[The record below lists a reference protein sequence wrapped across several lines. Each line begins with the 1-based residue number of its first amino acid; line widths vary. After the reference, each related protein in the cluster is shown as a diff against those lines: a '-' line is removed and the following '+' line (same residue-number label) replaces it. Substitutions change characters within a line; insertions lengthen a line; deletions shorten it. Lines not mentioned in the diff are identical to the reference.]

1 MKVSASTVI
10 AHHRENGETQ
20 TLLQHLLNVSA
31 LTREFAEKIEIGPA
45 GELIGLLHDLGKYST
60 NFQNYLRSAVGL
72 LEQDQDD
79 SYIDPRKAKGKIDHS
94 TAGAQTI
101 WRQLQKREGAVE
113 RIVGEIFSIC
123 VASHHSGLI
132 DCLDADGTDLLSK
145 RVGKSD
151 SLSHHDEASTRAEQ
165 EILEGCEHLFHS
177 VELISTVRK
186 LIAEICR
193 RKESETVIHFKVGL
207 LVRYLFS
214 CLIDADRI
222 DTADFEHPVSAKRRL
237 HGRYEGWPVLQER
250 LEKKLAGFSCAGHV
264 DELRRQVSDHCLRAA
279 ERSRGIFSLTVPTG
293 GGKTLASLR
302 FALSHAARH
311 RMDRIIFVIPFT
323 SIIDQNAEEVRKILE
338 DERDGATPGSIV
350 LEHQSNLIPERQTWR
365 NKILSENWDAPVV
378 FTTSVQLLETLFGAG
393 TQGARRMHQ
402 LANSVIVFDEIQ
414 TLPVRCVHL
423 FNNAMNFLVES
434 CHSSVLLCTATQPL
448 LGRVDECKGVL
459 RLSPGSEIVP
469 EVESLFREL
478 SRVEVLDERKPG
490 GWKNE
495 QVTELAA
502 QELHES
508 GSCLVVVN
516 TKKAA
521 SSIYRLSKAS
531 APDVPIFHLSTN
543 MCPSHRKASLS
554 RIRERLGSGEQL
566 LCVSTQL
573 IEAGVDVD
581 FGSVIRFTAGLDSI
595 AQAAGR
601 CNRHGKRSKGRV
613 HVVNPAEDPAEML
626 PDIRIGKDIAERVL
640 GELARFSNS
649 GKRDVLS
656 PEAMKLYFHYYFFER
671 RKEMSYPV
679 KAGRNGITRDD
690 SLLNM
695 LSENTMAVAS
705 AGLVPV
711 NYLRQ
716 SFMSA
721 AEAFQAIDAP
731 TQGVIVPFEDGKN
744 VISDLCAAFELE
756 KQFELLKSAQQFT
769 VNVFPHVLQRLQKA
783 NAVHEVQA
791 GTGILYLDSRYYDKE
806 FGLSEYPVNLMEM
819 HDV

>member
-1 MKVSASTVI
+1 M
-10 AHHRENGETQ
+10 
-20 TLLQHLLNVSA
+20 
-31 LTREFAEKIEIGPA
+31 
-45 GELIGLLHDLGKYST
+45 
-60 NFQNYLRSAVGL
+60 
-72 LEQDQDD
+72 
-79 SYIDPRKAKGKIDHS
+79 HS
-94 TAGAQTI
+94 
-101 WRQLQKREGAVE
+101 E
-113 RIVGEIFSIC
+113 
-123 VASHHSGLI
+123 
-132 DCLDADGTDLLSK
+132 
-145 RVGKSD
+145 
-151 SLSHHDEASTRAEQ
+151 
-165 EILEGCEHLFHS
+165 
-177 VELISTVRK
+177 ELISTVRK

-193 RKESETVIHFKVGL
+193 RNESETVIHFKVGL

-222 DTADFEHPVSAKRRL
+222 DTADFGHPVVAKQRL
-237 HGRYEGWPVLQER
+237 RGRYEDWTVLQER
-250 LEKKLAGFSCAGHV
+250 LERKLADFSGGGHV
-264 DELRRQVSDHCLRAA
+264 DELRRQVSDHCLGAA
-279 ERSRGIFSLTVPTG
+279 ERDRGIFSLTVPTG

-302 FALSHAARH
+302 FAVSHAARH
-311 RMDRIIFVIPFT
+311 KMDRIIFVIPFT
-323 SIIDQNAEEVRKILE
+323 SIIDQNAEEIRKILE
-338 DERDGATPGSIV
+338 DERDGAIPGSIV

-365 NKILSENWDAPVV
+365 NKTLSENWDAPIV

-393 TQGARRMHQ
+393 TRGARRMHQ

-414 TLPVRCVHL
+414 TLPVRSVHL
-423 FNNAMNFLVES
+423 FNNTMNFLVES
-434 CHSSVLLCTATQPL
+434 CHSSVVLCTATQPL
-448 LGRVDECKGVL
+448 LGRVDERKGAL
-459 RLSPGSEIVP
+459 RLYFPGSEIVP
-469 EVESLFREL
+469 DVESLFRKL

-490 GWKNE
+490 GWSNE
-495 QVTELAA
+495 QVAELAA
-502 QELHES
+502 RELHES

-521 SSIYRLSKAS
+521 GSIYRLSKAA
-531 APDVPIFHLSTN
+531 APDVPIFHLSTS

-554 RIRERLGSGEQL
+554 QMRERLDSGGQVPV

-601 CNRHGKRSKGRV
+601 CNRHGKRSRGRV
-613 HVVNPAEDPAEML
+613 HVVNPVEDPAEML
-626 PDIRIGKDIAERVL
+626 TDIRVGKEIAERVL
-640 GELARFSNS
+640 GELARCSDS
-649 GKRDVLS
+649 RKRDVLS
-656 PEAMKLYFHYYFFER
+656 PEAMELYFHYYFFER

-705 AGLVPV
+705 AGRVPV
-711 NYLRQ
+711 NYLRK

-731 TQGVIVPFEDGKN
+731 TQGVIVPYEDGKD
-744 VISDLCAAFELE
+744 VISDLSAAFEVE
-756 KQFELLKSAQQFT
+756 RQFELLKRAQQFT
-769 VNVFPHVLQRLQKA
+769 VNVFPHVMRRLQKE
-783 NAVHEVQA
+783 NAVHEVQK